1 MDKIE
6 KNQMK
11 EEEMNDRI
19 NFFDFKKGLDG
30 SYRYLKFPQL
40 NTSLI
45 ENQTL
50 MKTPNRNN
58 YIK

>member
-6 KNQMK
+6 KNQIK
-11 EEEMNDRI
+11 EEEMKDKLP
-19 NFFDFKKGLDG
+19 FFDFKKGLDG

-45 ENQTL
+45 EN
-50 MKTPNRNN
+50 
-58 YIK
+58 